1 MNMNDEEF
9 YIFHQILLISYF
21 LKKRRKKMYK
31 SSLSEEE
38 AKCLLFLGMGNGEK
52 RISEC
57 IHFFQKHKSTVRQKL
72 LSLEKK
78 KIISLKHCDGDKREK
93 KIMLT
98 NKGKKLFSEILERNK
113 FFKRQIFQN
122 FSELEKRNFV
132 KLLTKIKE
140 NIKNYEKETKKK

>member
-21 LKKRRKKMYK
+21 LKKRRRKIYK

-72 LSLEKK
+72 LSLEKER
-78 KIISLKHCDGDKREK
+78 IISLKHCDGDKREK

-113 FFKRQIFQN
+113 FFKQQVFQN
-122 FSELEKRNFV
+122 FSESEKRNFV
-132 KLLTKIKE
+132 KLLAKIKE